1 MINVILCDN
10 EPAITESVKSII
22 TRMMFKNNV
31 GYKIHI
37 FNSYNTSFNT
47 IMNSGLENKI
57 YILDIEVGSK
67 SGIEIAK
74 KIREKDW
81 ISVILVLSS
90 HQELESMA
98 YKSKILLFDFI
109 SKFDLYDKKLENT
122 LLMCVEKRINEDA
135 LVIKADRKLQKVN
148 YNDILY
154 VTYDSY
160 SRKSIIVT
168 ENGEYH
174 VSEPLKNICSRLKGD
189 FEHTHKSC
197 VVNLKKVKDIDFANK
212 EVMFLN
218 GTKTDL
224 LSRRYASEVKVNGVK

>member
-1 MINVILCDN
+1 MINFILCDN

-148 YNDILY
+148 YNDISKY
-154 VTYDSY
+154 Q
-160 SRKSIIVT
+160 
-168 ENGEYH
+168 
-174 VSEPLKNICSRLKGD
+174 
-189 FEHTHKSC
+189 
-197 VVNLKKVKDIDFANK
+197 
-212 EVMFLN
+212 
-218 GTKTDL
+218 
-224 LSRRYASEVKVNGVK
+224 

>member
-1 MINVILCDN
+1 MINFILCDN

-37 FNSYNTSFNT
+37 FNSYNTSFNI
-47 IMNSGLENKI
+47 IMNSALENKI

-67 SGIEIAK
+67 SGIEMAK

-197 VVNLKKVKDIDFANK
+197 VVNLKNVKDIDFANK
-212 EVMFLN
+212 EVIFLN